1 MLARTGAAAFSV
13 LAFAAFPLSVAAQ
26 TPPPG
31 KVVAETSAVTAIEIP
46 VNVVGRDGKPVG
58 NLKKEDFEL
67 FDENKRQEISAV
79 DLVDLRGTPA
89 ADTPPSARRHWLI
102 VLDLTYTSPKG
113 LTLARAAARDFIDHA
128 TTDTDLVGVATL
140 SVDSGW
146 KLLANFSRDRPA
158 LERAVAAAGTEANTT
173 SADPLSFSI
182 QVPGAE
188 LDAGQGNFNKKPE
201 MRENALE
208 TQRAL
213 DKGNDA
219 RERGRVAQLVGNLSG
234 VARTL
239 DSVRGRKHVL
249 FFSEGFDAR
258 LLLGSDRLRTTN
270 GQEQPAPLANDE
282 SASEQALHGR
292 TWNVDSDSR
301 FGSSA
306 TRTQFSGALGA
317 FRRSDTVLHSVDVTG
332 LQSQSVD
339 ASNLKAR
346 SGRDA
351 LFMMA
356 HETDGELVQNS
367 NELSSELQKVAD
379 RTSLVYVLVYQPKG
393 LQKPGAYHSLRV
405 AVKTPGARVSARA
418 GYYEPRPFA
427 RLSPL
432 ERLLAT
438 GDLLTGGGGNALGLT
453 LLAAPFP
460 SGAGTAQVPVILE
473 LPGPQLLAGA
483 SGAQEPVEI
492 YAYAVDTGGTLRDY
506 ATQEFTLDLTKLR
519 ATLAGGGIKYYATLN
534 LPPGDFT
541 IRVLA
546 RNPETGRV
554 GHASLALKVPAAP
567 GGPAFVLPPLFQ
579 AGPSSWIFV
588 KKPPAPGQPSPEY
601 PFVIGADTFV
611 PAAAPVLDPEKESR
625 IALVTYNFPGGA
637 APPPLDLR
645 VEVADAAGKVWPAAV
660 RALGQTQGEKDA
672 PRKLLIGFRPDGLP
686 DGKYRM
692 KISVAERV
700 SGAAA
705 DASAGFEVRKSGAAP
720 AAPGPAKN

>member
-1 MLARTGAAAFSV
+1 MFARTGAAALAV
-13 LAFAAFPLSVAAQ
+13 LALAVVPPSAAAQ
-26 TPPPG
+26 TPSPG

-46 VNVVGRDGKPVG
+46 VNVVGRDGKPVA
-58 NLKKEDFEL
+58 NLKREDFEL
-67 FDENKRQEISAV
+67 YDENKRQEISAV
-79 DLVDLRGTPA
+79 DVVDLRGAPA
-89 ADTPPSARRHWLI
+89 ADAPPSARRHWLI

-113 LTLARAAARDFIDHA
+113 LALARAAARDFIDHA
-128 TTDTDLVGVATL
+128 TTETDLVGVATL

-146 KLLANFSRDRPA
+146 RLLANFSRDRLA
-158 LERAVAAAGTEANTT
+158 LGNAVAAAGTAASMT
-173 SADPLSFSI
+173 SADPLSFSF

-188 LDAGQGNFNKKPE
+188 VDTGQGTGKKLDA
-201 MRENALE
+201 RENALDV
-208 TQRAL
+208 QRAV
-213 DKGNDA
+213 DRGNDA
-219 RERGRVAQLVGNLSG
+219 RERGRVTQLVGNLG
-234 VARTL
+234 AVARTL

-258 LLLGSDRLRTTN
+258 LLLGSERAQTAN
-270 GQEQPAPLANDE
+270 GLEQPAPLANEE
-282 SASEQALHGR
+282 SSSEQALHGR

-306 TRTQFSGALGA
+306 TRTRFGEALGA
-317 FRRSDTVLHSVDVTG
+317 FRRSDTVLHAVDVTG

-356 HETDGELVQNS
+356 NETEGEVVQNS
-367 NELSSELQKVAD
+367 NELAAELQKVAD

-393 LQKPGAYHSLRV
+393 LEKPGAYHSLRV

-438 GDLLTGGGGNALGLT
+438 GDLLTGGGGNALRLA

-460 SGAGTAQVPVILE
+460 SGTGTAQVPVILE
-473 LPGPQLLAGA
+473 LPGPELLAGA
-483 SGAQEPVEI
+483 SGPQAPVEI
-492 YAYAVDTGGTLRDY
+492 YAYALDASGTLRDY
-506 ATQEFTLDLTKLR
+506 ATQEFTLDLSKLR

-554 GHASLALKVPAAP
+554 GQASTALKIPAMP

-588 KKPPAPGQPSPEY
+588 KKPPQAGQASPEY

-611 PAAAPVLDPEKESR
+611 PAAAPILDPELESR

-645 VEVADAAGKVWPAAV
+645 VEVADAAGKAWPAAV
-660 RALGQTQGEKDA
+660 RALGQTHGEKDA
-672 PRKLLIGFRPDGLP
+672 PRKLLIAFRPDGLP
-686 DGKYRM
+686 DGNYRM
-692 KISVAERV
+692 KISVADRA

-705 DASAGFEVRKSGAAP
+705 EAAAGFEVRRSGAAP
-720 AAPGPAKN
+720 VASGPAKN